1 MAKKQDLKIT
11 RRKPETGRGGGS
23 GKKETFPVSEESSV
37 SPAETGEPVALPVK
51 KRKRRHPFLR
61 AFFRLLLVAA
71 VLAAGIAVWKNW
83 DKLAPEAL
91 LDWIDLKLA
100 GADKGDGFPYTISGD
115 AVVAMGQAKNNLV
128 LLTDTSLLFINEKGG
143 EVARRSHAYA
153 RPLLKTAGSY
163 ALVAERGGG
172 RYQLET
178 RRETV
183 LTGQLEGRNILA
195 AALQQDGKFAL
206 ATDTASQSY
215 QSELD
220 VYDRKG
226 NLLFSWKS
234 PRLLLTDL
242 SFSPEGDRLAAV
254 GVTAEAGNMR
264 STLLV
269 FDLTQQNAT
278 PMEYTGDG
286 LMLFGVTCFTG
297 GTVAAV
303 GDTEIWVVNPG
314 GTLFEKH
321 SYDGLEPNGYAF
333 GESSIGIVLRHSGA
347 SEGGRLMVVNATGDL
362 AYTAEFSGTFRHLSA
377 NASGFWLL
385 TSDALHEAGPSG
397 LNRQTEVEAD
407 GRMVVDY
414 KGEAM
419 VLGLTALK
427 PVDMSSTSEE

>member
-1 MAKKQDLKIT
+1 MAKKRDLKIV
-11 RRKPETGRGGGS
+11 RRKPADGRRGMS
-23 GKKETFPVSEESSV
+23 EKKRTIPPSEESSA
-37 SPAETGEPVALPVK
+37 SPAETEPPVALPVK

-100 GADKGDGFPYTISGD
+100 GADKGDGFPYAISGD
-115 AVVAMGQAKNNLV
+115 TVVAMGQANQNLV
-128 LLTDTSLLFINEKGG
+128 LLTDTSLLFINENGG

-163 ALVAERGGG
+163 ALVAERGSG
-172 RYQLET
+172 RYQIET

-183 LTGQLEGRNILA
+183 LTGQMEGRNILA
-195 AALQQDGKFAL
+195 AALQKDGKFAL

-226 NLLFSWKS
+226 ELLFSWKS
-234 PRLLLTDL
+234 PRLLLTDV

-269 FDLTQQNAT
+269 FDLTQQNAA
-278 PMEYTGDG
+278 PVEYTGDG

-303 GDTEIWVVNPG
+303 GDTEVWVVNPG

-321 SYDGLEPNGYAF
+321 SYEGLEPNGFAF
-333 GESSIGIVLRHSGA
+333 GDSSAGIVLRHSGA
-347 SEGGRLMVVNATGDL
+347 SEGGRLMVVNATGDV
-362 AYTAEFSGTFRHLSA
+362 AYTAEFSGAFRHVSA
-377 NASGFWLL
+377 KAGGFWLL
-385 TSDALHEAGPSG
+385 TSDALHDAGPAG
-397 LNRQTEVEAD
+397 LDRQAQVEAD

-414 KGEAM
+414 KGKGM
-419 VLGLTALK
+419 VLGLTALT
-427 PVDMSSTSEE
+427 PVEMPSASDG